1 MIRRIQA
8 RNYRCLRNVD
18 VALNPFQVLIGA
30 NATGKSAL
38 LDAIAFLGD
47 LSRDGLDPAVA
58 RRAGSFQDLVWGRP
72 ELDPGLELNIEVDI
86 PDEHRKRFGYSDEL
100 QRYGYG
106 ISIKADSEGRPVVRA
121 ERATLVSGRNLPV
134 RGQIDQSVSPP
145 GPLDSNVSVLTGPG
159 IDLPKARTVSAESN
173 DDDPMRNSQSSD
185 IPAADGS
192 ALAAPQA
199 GPLTCDLANL
209 DESRDSNSVM
219 NCVKMV
225 LRDKVQTLSLGTS
238 QSWQSDIQRQGR
250 EEQLPDGSSLPSAIK
265 KLRENRASTYRDWLG
280 HVQVM
285 LPGLKEVDLVEGSD
299 QQMSVMLR
307 YETGSEL
314 PLSMASEGVRRF
326 LALSLLVYVDRQGE
340 VFLLENPESHI
351 HPLKILLVYQSLSS
365 IYHSQILMTTNSS
378 EFVRHC
384 QPQDILFFRK
394 NRNGFAEIVS
404 GIEHPALK
412 DDHGSDAAS
421 RMGVLLYTDMFG

>member
-58 RRAGSFQDLVWGRP
+58 RRAGSFRDLVWGRP
-72 ELDPGLELNIEVDI
+72 ELDPSLELSIEVDI
-86 PDEHRKRFGYSDEL
+86 PDEHRKRFGYSDDL

-106 ISIKADSEGRPVVRA
+106 ISIKADSGGRPVVRS
-121 ERATLVSGRNLPV
+121 ERATLVSGRKLPA
-134 RGQIDQSVSPP
+134 RGQIDQSVSPS
-145 GPLDSNVSVLTGPG
+145 GSLDNDVSTVTGSG
-159 IDLPKARTVSAESN
+159 IDLPKARTVSTESN
-173 DDDPMRNSQSSD
+173 DADTMRNSQSSD

-199 GPLTCDLANL
+199 GPLTCDLADL
-209 DESRDSNSVM
+209 DGSRDSNSVM
-219 NCVKMV
+219 NCVKMA
-225 LRDKVQTLSLGTS
+225 LRDKVRPLSLGTS
-238 QSWQSDIQRQGR
+238 QSWRADIQRQGR

-285 LPGLKEVDLVEGSD
+285 LPELKEVDLVEGSD

-314 PLSMASEGVRRF
+314 PLSMSSEGVRRF

>member
-1 MIRRIQA
+1 MIRRIRA
-8 RNYRCLRNVD
+8 RNYRCLRDVD
-18 VALNPFQVLIGA
+18 IALNPFQVLIGA

-58 RRAGSFQDLVWGRP
+58 RRAGSFRDLVWGRP
-72 ELDPGLELNIEVDI
+72 ELDPSLELSIEVDI

-121 ERATLVSGRNLPV
+121 ERATLVSGRDSSV

-145 GPLDSNVSVLTGPG
+145 GSLDSDVSVLTGSG
-159 IDLPKARTVSAESN
+159 IDMPKARTVLDESN
-173 DDDPMRNSQSSD
+173 DDDLMRNSQSSD
-185 IPAADGS
+185 IPLTDGS

-199 GPLTCDLANL
+199 GALTCEHADL
-209 DESRDSNSVM
+209 DESCDTNSVV

-225 LRDKVQTLSLGTS
+225 LRDKIRPLSLGTS
-238 QSWQSDIQRQGR
+238 QSWRSDIQRQGR
-250 EEQLPDGSSLPSAIK
+250 EEQLPDGSSLPFAIK
-265 KLRENRASTYRDWLG
+265 RLRTNRVSTYRDWLG

-285 LPGLKEVDLVEGSD
+285 LPGLKEVDLVEGSN
-299 QQMSVMLR
+299 QAMSVMLR

-340 VFLLENPESHI
+340 VFLLENPETHI

-394 NRNGFAEIVS
+394 NRDGFADIVS

>member
-8 RNYRCLRNVD
+8 RNYRCLRDVD

-58 RRAGSFQDLVWGRP
+58 RRAGSFRDLVWGRP
-72 ELDPGLELNIEVDI
+72 ELDPSLELSIEVDI
-86 PDEHRKRFGYSDEL
+86 PDEDRKRFGYSDEL

-106 ISIKADSEGRPVVRA
+106 ISIKADSKGRPVVRA

-134 RGQIDQSVSPP
+134 RGQIDQSVSPS
-145 GPLDSNVSVLTGPG
+145 GSLDNDVSTVTGSG
-159 IDLPKARTVSAESN
+159 IDLPKTRTVLAESN
-173 DDDPMRNSQSSD
+173 DDDPMPNSQSSD

-199 GPLTCDLANL
+199 GPLTCDLADL
-209 DESRDSNSVM
+209 DGSRDSNSVM
-219 NCVKMV
+219 NCVKMA
-225 LRDKVQTLSLGTS
+225 LRDKVRPLSLGTS
-238 QSWQSDIQRQGR
+238 QSWRADIQRQGR

-265 KLRENRASTYRDWLG
+265 KLRENRDSTYREWLG

-314 PLSMASEGVRRF
+314 PLAMVSEGVRRF

-394 NRNGFAEIVS
+394 NRNGFADIVS

>member
-47 LSRDGLDPAVA
+47 LSRDGLDPAVV
-58 RRAGSFQDLVWGRP
+58 RRAGSFRDLVWGRP
-72 ELDPGLELNIEVDI
+72 ELDPSLELSIEVDI
-86 PDEHRKRFGYSDEL
+86 PDEHRKRFGYSDDL

-106 ISIKADSEGRPVVRA
+106 ISIKADSGGRPVVRS
-121 ERATLVSGRNLPV
+121 ERATLVSGRKLPA
-134 RGQIDQSVSPP
+134 RGQIDQSVSPS
-145 GPLDSNVSVLTGPG
+145 GSLDNDVSTVTGSG
-159 IDLPKARTVSAESN
+159 IDLPKARTVSTESN
-173 DDDPMRNSQSSD
+173 DADPMRNSQSSD

-199 GPLTCDLANL
+199 GPLTCDLADL
-209 DESRDSNSVM
+209 DGSRDSNSVM

-225 LRDKVQTLSLGTS
+225 LRDKVRPLSLGTS
-238 QSWQSDIQRQGR
+238 QSWRVDIQRQGR

-351 HPLKILLVYQSLSS
+351 HPLKILLVYQSLNS

>member
-47 LSRDGLDPAVA
+47 LSRDGLDPAVV
-58 RRAGSFQDLVWGRP
+58 RRAGNFRDLVWGRP
-72 ELDPGLELNIEVDI
+72 ELDPSLELSIEVDI
-86 PDEHRKRFGYSDEL
+86 PDEHRKRFGYSDDL

-106 ISIKADSEGRPVVRA
+106 ISIKADSGGRPVVRS
-121 ERATLVSGRNLPV
+121 ERATLVSGRKLPA
-134 RGQIDQSVSPP
+134 RGQIDQSISPP
-145 GPLDSNVSVLTGPG
+145 GSLDNDVSALTGSG
-159 IDLPKARTVSAESN
+159 IDLPKVGTVLAESN

-199 GPLTCDLANL
+199 GPLTCDLADL
-209 DESRDSNSVM
+209 DGSRDSNSVM

-225 LRDKVQTLSLGTS
+225 LRDKIRPLSLGIS
-238 QSWQSDIQRQGR
+238 PSWRPDIQRQGR

-314 PLSMASEGVRRF
+314 PLAMVSEGVRRF

-365 IYHSQILMTTNSS
+365 IYHSQILMTTNSP

-404 GIEHPALK
+404 GIEHPALT